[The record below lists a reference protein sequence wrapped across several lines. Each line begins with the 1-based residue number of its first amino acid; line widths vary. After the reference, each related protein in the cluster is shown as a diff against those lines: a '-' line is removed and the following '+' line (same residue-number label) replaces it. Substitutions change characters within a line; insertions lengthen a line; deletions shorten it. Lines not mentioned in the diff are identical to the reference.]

1 MRLIY
6 AVIFATML
14 ISGCA
19 NRIEDISL
27 PSYSK
32 QYQAVAMPDRFS
44 ADVAVNILEQGGNA
58 VDAAIA
64 AQFALAVTYPEAG
77 NIGGGGFML
86 AHMNGQT
93 DFLDY
98 REKAPSRAFRDMYLG
113 DDGKVNKQLPV
124 FGILAS
130 GVPGTVA
137 GMYEAHK
144 KYGSLPWNRLL
155 QGAIELAENGF
166 VVPRE
171 LYDRIQSYQNKV
183 EKRNIDVNF
192 SDYFAAAQAGEL
204 FIQTEL
210 ANTLKRIQKEG
221 KDGFYK
227 GQTAQQIV
235 DFMQQHKGLISLDD
249 LASYDAVWRAP
260 ITSSW
265 REYTLV
271 SAAPPSSGGIAV
283 AQWLKMYDRV
293 KVQTDLMEHNSAEYI
308 HVLSEIGK
316 RVFADRAEYLGDPD
330 FYDVPKNELLDA
342 VYLDKR
348 ATEVNIESIS
358 DTETVKP
365 GLDESHDTT
374 HFSIVDKFG
383 NAVSNTTTINL
394 SFGSGMVVTGAG
406 FLLNNEM
413 DDFSA
418 KEGVANSF
426 GAVGGDANAIAPN
439 KRMLSSMTP
448 TIVLEGDKVKMVTGS
463 PGGTTIISSVYLSI
477 LNALEYDMDAQDV
490 VDKPRFH
497 HQLLPKDTIY
507 HHKGIDQ
514 EVLQALTEMGYTLK
528 QSGFGDLHVIINVG
542 DKLQAASESIYRG
555 ESRSMRTDWFGE
567 LFNLD

>member
-1 MRLIY
+1 MRY
-6 AVIFATML
+6 IFAVMFALML
-14 ISGCA
+14 VSGCA
-19 NRIEDISL
+19 NKVEDISL
-27 PSYSK
+27 PTYSK
-32 QYQAVAMPDRFS
+32 QYQAVAMPDQFS
-44 ADVAVNILEQGGNA
+44 ADVAVDILEQGGNA

-98 REKAPSRAFRDMYLG
+98 REKAPSSAFRDMYLG
-113 DDGKVNKQLPV
+113 DDGNVNKQLPV

-144 KYGSLPWNRLL
+144 KYGSLPWAKLL
-155 QGAIELAENGF
+155 QGAIDLAENGF
-166 VVPRE
+166 VVPQQ
-171 LYDRIQSYQNKV
+171 LYNRIQSYKNKI
-183 EKRNIDVNF
+183 EKRNVNVNF
-192 SDYFAAAQAGEL
+192 NDYFAEAKLGEL

-210 ANTLKRIQKEG
+210 ANTLKRIQVEG
-221 KDGFYK
+221 KQGFYM
-227 GQTAQQIV
+227 GETAQNIV
-235 DFMQQHKGLISLDD
+235 DFMTEHNGLITLED
-249 LASYDAVWRAP
+249 LANYDAVWRTP
-260 ITSSW
+260 IISSW

-283 AQWLKMYDRV
+283 AQWLKMYDRL

-342 VYLDKR
+342 LYLDKR
-348 ATEVNIESIS
+348 AAEVNLDSIS
-358 DTETVKP
+358 ETEKVKP
-365 GLDESHDTT
+365 GLQESHDTT

-394 SFGSGMVVTGAG
+394 SFGSGMVVEGSG

-448 TIVLEGDKVKMVTGS
+448 TIVLEGDKVKMVTGA

-477 LNALEYDMDAQDV
+477 LNALEYNMDAQDV
-490 VDKPRFH
+490 VDTARFH
-497 HQLLPKDTIY
+497 HQLLPKNRIY
-507 HHKGIDQ
+507 HHEGIDP
-514 EVLQALTEMGYTLK
+514 EVLSTLTDMGYNLRK
-528 QSGFGDLHVIINVG
+528 SNFGDLHVIINEG
-542 DKLQAASESIYRG
+542 DKLNAASESKNRG
-555 ESRSMRTDWFGE
+555 EARSMRTDWFGE